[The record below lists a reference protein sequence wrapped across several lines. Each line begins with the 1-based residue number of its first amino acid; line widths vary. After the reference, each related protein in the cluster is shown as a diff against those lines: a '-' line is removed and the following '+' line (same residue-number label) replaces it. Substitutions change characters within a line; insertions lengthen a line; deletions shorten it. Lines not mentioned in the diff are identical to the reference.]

1 MVKVRS
7 IRSTSSRIVVE
18 LERPTFKPSAK
29 EKKLIKI
36 AEEAIDQLRKSHD
49 DLETEREKSANQ
61 IKILKGKVKDLRTHC
76 RDVQKQITRARAR
89 ENVARSRLHEAA
101 AKRRVEAQ
109 ERARI
114 DEKRRVEAQE
124 RATNE
129 RQRNQPRHFEHKI
142 SKVKLQA
149 VENLLKKVGAGP
161 SLVRTSKGVYG
172 CVAKSPNIMGKRST
186 TIAAGIVHYST
197 EPKMTTRERKEFSKI
212 SGVSLLSINNMTH
225 LIQEHLS
232 SSIRR

>member
-1 MVKVRS
+1 M
-7 IRSTSSRIVVE
+7 
-18 LERPTFKPSAK
+18 
-29 EKKLIKI
+29 
-36 AEEAIDQLRKSHD
+36 
-49 DLETEREKSANQ
+49 
-61 IKILKGKVKDLRTHC
+61 
-76 RDVQKQITRARAR
+76 
-89 ENVARSRLHEAA
+89 RSRLHEAA

-114 DEKRRVEAQE
+114 DEKRRVEARE
-124 RATNE
+124 RVKLCEKKET
-129 RQRNQPRHFEHKI
+129 RNFEHKI
-142 SKVKLQA
+142 SKVKLLA

-172 CVAKSPNIMGKRST
+172 CVAKSPNIMGRRST

-212 SGVSLLSINNMTH
+212 SGVSLPSINNMTH

>member
-7 IRSTSSRIVVE
+7 IRETSSRIVVE
-18 LERPTFKPSAK
+18 IEKTQFKPSAK
-29 EKKLIKI
+29 ERKLEKNVK
-36 AEEAIDQLRKSHD
+36 EAVDQLNKSRDEFDFERK
-49 DLETEREKSANQ
+49 EYNNQ
-61 IKILKGKVKDLRTHC
+61 IKKLKEEVKEMRTHC
-76 RDVQKQITRARAR
+76 RDVQKQITRARAH
-89 ENVARSRLHEAA
+89 ATGLRSRLREAA

-109 ERARI
+109 ERERI

-124 RATNE
+124 RAKLCEKKETQN
-129 RQRNQPRHFEHKI
+129 FEHKI
-142 SKVKLQA
+142 SKVKLLA
-149 VENLLKKVGAGP
+149 VENLLKKMGAGP

-172 CVAKSPNIMGKRST
+172 CVAKSPNIKGKRST

-197 EPKMTTRERKEFSKI
+197 EPKMTTQERKEFSKI